1 MHTKTCAHN
10 CTRFCVRQ
18 LWVIMSGKKLQAGAE
33 LEALRMQHF
42 RERGERLKEER
53 KRLNFSLIEFAN
65 LLGIHRNTQGNYEAG
80 REPPTSY
87 LLAVQE
93 LGVDIAYVMDGERL
107 RGVAS
112 HCAMS
117 MLTIFTRA
125 HALGLCDL
133 HPGALS
139 RLAFLIAKQEEWC
152 SSGFIEELD
161 DAQLDLLFDEA
172 FRNPDE
178 FDEAAIAISKYG
190 HLATGESPSPKEEAA
205 MILDTLS
212 TYAEHR
218 DRLHLNLRDNMRMIA
233 EGVVMSRAG
242 KSDDSGN

>member
-1 MHTKTCAHN
+1 MN
-10 CTRFCVRQ
+10 E
-18 LWVIMSGKKLQAGAE
+18 KKLQAEAR
-33 LEALRMQHF
+33 LEALRMKHS

-80 REPPTSY
+80 REPPTGY

-93 LGVDIAYVMDGERL
+93 VGVDIAYVMEGERL

-117 MLTIFTRA
+117 METIFSRA

-133 HPGALS
+133 HPGALTN
-139 RLAFLIAKQEEWC
+139 LAFLVAKDEEWR
-152 SSGFIEELD
+152 SSGLIDEMD
-161 DAQLDLLFDEA
+161 DAQVDLLFEAA

-190 HLATGESPSPKEEAA
+190 SLATGESPSPKEEAA

-212 TYAEHR
+212 TYADHR
-218 DRLHLNLRDNMRMIA
+218 DRLRLSLRDNIRMIA
-233 EGVVMSRAG
+233 EEVVRSRAT
-242 KSDDSGN
+242 